1 MICSYSVTPFSR
13 LTTLLYRTF
22 PRTTVAYVKCAAGN
36 GTGAALVAGGCDGAG
51 RMWPGAS
58 APGCRGAGTPL
69 LDVSGRG
76 WAPAAGGG
84 GGRPGVPG
92 GWGWLE
98 AGGDGG
104 DVVVGAPVPLGG
116 VGAGDDVRG
125 AGRVGDPPADVVL
138 LPVREAVDG
147 VLGGGPF

>member
-1 MICSYSVTPFSR
+1 M
-13 LTTLLYRTF
+13 
-22 PRTTVAYVKCAAGN
+22 
-36 GTGAALVAGGCDGAG
+36 AG
-51 RMWPGAS
+51 RLITRVTTDKARCRAGVRAWLGAR
-58 APGCRGAGTPL
+58 CRGWWRASWG
-69 LDVSGRG
+69 
-76 WAPAAGGG
+76 A
-84 GGRPGVPG
+84 G

-104 DVVVGAPVPLGG
+104 DVVAGAPVPLGG

-147 VLGGGPF
+147 VLGGGPFRA